1 MTEGRGAMRRV
12 LLAAMAILAAT
23 AVAACGEAE
32 EEGGGGGEAPTGEP
46 VTLSVGI
53 DSIYTPMFLAQSQG
67 LFEEAGVNVEVKQFA
82 QGGEGADAMVAG
94 SIDMAGSA
102 DSTILT
108 RAARTEIRA
117 LGVFVED
124 VGNYVK
130 LVTSE
135 DIDDPSQIK
144 KMGIIPGS
152 VSEYGASKLFEAE
165 GIDPD
170 SVELVAAGPPEL
182 PALLEQGDIDGF
194 VIWEP
199 WPSRAE
205 EMGGKVLME
214 SREFDLSYVLV
225 LGAQKEWLDTHQ
237 EEAKAVM
244 SALAKAD
251 EIVESDPEAAA
262 EAAGEQAKLPPEQ
275 VQGAIDDLEF
285 AVRDFTEEDVQEWNE
300 VADFLIERDLIEE
313 RPDVKAVLSDAT
325 VPSG

>member
-1 MTEGRGAMRRV
+1 MPRV
-12 LLAAMAILAAT
+12 LSVIAILAAL
-23 AVAACGEAE
+23 ALAGCGEDE
-32 EEGGGGGEAPTGEP
+32 EEGTAGGGEQLSSEP
-46 VTLSVGI
+46 ISLSVGI
-53 DSIYTPMFLAQSQG
+53 DSIYTPMFLAQTQG
-67 LFEEAGVNVEVKQFA
+67 LFEDAGVNVEVKQFA

-94 SIDMAGSA
+94 SINLAGSA

-108 RAARTEIRA
+108 RAARTDVRA

-130 LVTSE
+130 LVTRE

-144 KMGIIPGS
+144 KMGIIPAS

-165 GIDPD
+165 GIDPE
-170 SVELVAAGPPEL
+170 SVELVPAGPPEL

-199 WPSRAE
+199 WPSQAE

-225 LGAQKEWLDTHQ
+225 LAARKDWLDSHR

-244 SALAKAD
+244 DALARAG
-251 EIVESDPEAAA
+251 EMVESDPEAAA
-262 EAAGEQAKLPPEQ
+262 EAAGDQAKLPPEQ
-275 VQGAIDDLEF
+275 VEGAIDDLEF
-285 AVRDFTEEDVQEWNE
+285 AVRGFTEEDVQEWND
-300 VADFLIERDLIEE
+300 VADFLVERDLIDK
-313 RPDVKAVLSDAT
+313 RPDVEAVLGDA
-325 VPSG
+325 VVSGD

>member
-1 MTEGRGAMRRV
+1 MRRV
-12 LLAAMAILAAT
+12 LLSAMAILAAT
-23 AVAACGEAE
+23 AVAGCGEAE
-32 EEGGGGGEAPTGEP
+32 EEGGGGGEAPAGEP

-67 LFEEAGVNVEVKQFA
+67 LFEEAGVDVEVKQFA

-144 KMGIIPGS
+144 KMGIVPAS
-152 VSEYGASKLFEAE
+152 VSEYGASKLLEAE
-165 GIDPD
+165 GIDPE
-170 SVELVAAGPPEL
+170 SVELVPAGPPEL

-199 WPSRAE
+199 WPTRAE
-205 EMGGKVLME
+205 EMGGRVLME

-225 LGAQKEWLDTHQ
+225 LGARKDWLDTHQ

-251 EIVESDPEAAA
+251 EVVESDPEAAA

-275 VQGAIDDLEF
+275 VQGAIDDLDF

-300 VADFLIERDLIEE
+300 VADFLVERDLIEE
-313 RPDVKAVLSDAT
+313 RPDVKAVLSDAV